1 MNKYEVLKKY
11 YGYDEFRGMQENV
24 IDSLLSFNDTIAI
37 LPTGGGKSI
46 CFQIP
51 SLMTNGITI
60 VITPLISLMYDQ
72 VRELK
77 NIGVDAEFINSMED
91 AQEVLG
97 IYKRLNKIKILYVAP
112 ERLLNDVFIT
122 FIKKVHIGYIIVDEA
137 HTIMWH
143 MDFRESF
150 LNIKKFKNNFKYHI
164 PMGLFS
170 ATANKYTINEI
181 KRVCGIYNPN
191 IIVGMFDRGDLFYR
205 IIRNQNKIEYI
216 NEYLKTKKGV
226 PGIIYCNTRKEVTS
240 LYEVLK
246 NNYKVTYYHG
256 GLDNKIKERNQNK
269 FINQD
274 DYIMIATNAF
284 GMGINKPNIRFVIN
298 YNMPDSVESLS
309 QMVGRA
315 SRDHKGGEC
324 IILYNNID
332 LRTIYFFIEQIDTT
346 NKNLKEIG
354 LVKAYKYYCMKS
366 LKNIL
371 IKPICIHKSISMYFG
386 EKIDDC
392 KTMCSNCLEKYKIEN
407 KKR

>member
-1 MNKYEVLKKY
+1 MDKYEVLKKY
-11 YGYDEFRGMQENV
+11 YGYSEFRGMQEEV
-24 IDSLLSFNDTIAI
+24 IDSLLAFNDTIAI
-37 LPTGGGKSI
+37 LPTGGGKSV

-51 SLMTNGITI
+51 ALMMDGITI

-77 NIGVDAEFINSMED
+77 DIGVDAEFINSMED

-97 IYKRLNKIKILYVAP
+97 IYKRLKKIKILYVAP

-122 FIKKVHIGYIIVDEA
+122 FIKKVQVSYIIVDEA

-191 IIVGMFDRGDLFYR
+191 IIVGMFDRTDLFYK

-216 NEYLKTKKGV
+216 NEYLKSKPCV

-256 GLDNKIKERNQNK
+256 GLDNKIKETNQNK
-269 FINQD
+269 FINRD

-284 GMGINKPNIRFVIN
+284 GMGINKPNIRFIIN

-332 LRTIYFFIEQIDTT
+332 LRTIYFFIEQIDST
-346 NKNLKEIG
+346 NKNLKEIEM
-354 LVKAYKYYCMKS
+354 VKRYKYYCMKS

-371 IKPICIHKSISMYFG
+371 TKPICMHKSISLYFG

-392 KTMCSNCLEKYKIEN
+392 KTMCSNCLEKYKI
-407 KKR
+407 